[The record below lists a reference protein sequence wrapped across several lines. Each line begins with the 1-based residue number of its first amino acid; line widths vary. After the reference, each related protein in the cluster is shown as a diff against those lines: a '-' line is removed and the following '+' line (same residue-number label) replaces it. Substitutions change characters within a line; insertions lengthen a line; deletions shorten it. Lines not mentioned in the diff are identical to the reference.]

1 MPLPQG
7 PIGGQNWEDILD
19 NFLLAQQLDYDPLQQ
34 ADIVTQNLQ
43 LFNQEQT
50 NVFNA
55 VMGSVNDTLG
65 KTLFIHSAGGCG
77 KTFVCNTIAAAVRS
91 QNQVALCVASSG
103 IASLLLEGGRTAH
116 STFKIPIPITDTSI
130 AGVKRNSLMHDV
142 LRKTKIIIWD
152 EVPMQH
158 KHAVASVDRLLR
170 DLLNEADKPFGGITV
185 LFGGDFRQTLPVV
198 PRAMCQEIVGA
209 SIARSP
215 LWNNME
221 VHYLMQNMRLDRT
234 PESEAHAAWLLQIGA
249 GTNMDEG
256 ERIAVPENMCCNP
269 NTLERLIGETYP
281 GIHLANRTNQYFLER
296 TILCCKNDDV
306 DDINKTILEK
316 MPGREKVLQSAD
328 SVDVANRN
336 QDGYQ
341 SYATEYL
348 NSLTASGLPL
358 SKLSLKIGC
367 PVMLLRNLDPSRGL
381 CNGTRMIVKDI
392 KNRAIKCE
400 IISGDAR
407 FSGTIALIPRI
418 TLEPSAENLP
428 IPLRRRQFPV
438 RLAFAMTI
446 NKSQGQSVHTVG
458 LNLQTHVFSH
468 GQLYVAFSRCTSGN
482 RIKVLLQEGNET
494 KKVPNVVYK
503 EVLRGLNL

>member
-1 MPLPQG
+1 M
-7 PIGGQNWEDILD
+7 
-19 NFLLAQQLDYDPLQQ
+19 
-34 ADIVTQNLQ
+34 
-43 LFNQEQT
+43 
-50 NVFNA
+50 
-55 VMGSVNDTLG
+55 
-65 KTLFIHSAGGCG
+65 
-77 KTFVCNTIAAAVRS
+77 R
-91 QNQVALCVASSG
+91 
-103 IASLLLEGGRTAH
+103 
-116 STFKIPIPITDTSI
+116 
-130 AGVKRNSLMHDV
+130 
-142 LRKTKIIIWD
+142 
-152 EVPMQH
+152 
-158 KHAVASVDRLLR
+158 
-170 DLLNEADKPFGGITV
+170 
-185 LFGGDFRQTLPVV
+185 
-198 PRAMCQEIVGA
+198 QEIVGA

-381 CNGTRMIVKDI
+381 CNGT
-392 KNRAIKCE
+392 
-400 IISGDAR
+400 
-407 FSGTIALIPRI
+407 
-418 TLEPSAENLP
+418 
-428 IPLRRRQFPV
+428 
-438 RLAFAMTI
+438 
-446 NKSQGQSVHTVG
+446 
-458 LNLQTHVFSH
+458 
-468 GQLYVAFSRCTSGN
+468 
-482 RIKVLLQEGNET
+482 
-494 KKVPNVVYK
+494 
-503 EVLRGLNL
+503 